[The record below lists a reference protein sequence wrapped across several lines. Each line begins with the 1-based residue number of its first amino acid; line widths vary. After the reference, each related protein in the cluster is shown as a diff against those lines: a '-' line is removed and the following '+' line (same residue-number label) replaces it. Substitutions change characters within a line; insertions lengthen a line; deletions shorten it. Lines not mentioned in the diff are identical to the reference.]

1 MTVCEHKQIVMC
13 TKRHYLH
20 MMKGSCIKTRQNAYM
35 TLTPG
40 RYVGIEDEE
49 DDGIPFEEK
58 MERLASELGELL
70 RMSADLDEKICQN
83 LKQLGYDV
91 S

>member
-13 TKRHYLH
+13 TKRHYWH

-58 MERLASELGELL
+58 MEMLSDQL
-70 RMSADLDEKICQN
+70 RQLMSQAQELDEKIVHI
-83 LKQLGYDV
+83 LSEFGYGL
-91 S
+91 